1 MDPTWEAIS
10 WGGPMES
17 VTGKTE
23 PSSPTAAGV
32 VQPSIGPESIDV
44 GIRLTVQQ
52 AYRGSDW
59 WRAHLQS
66 AGVDP
71 VSVRGRVDLPGLPF
85 TTKQDLRAAYPL
97 GWAVVPERDIRRVHA
112 SSGTTGK
119 RTLCAYTEQDLRD
132 WADQFARSYQFAGVT
147 KADRVQ
153 VMVGF
158 GLWTAGSGFQSGAE
172 RLGAMTVPTG
182 PGNVELQL
190 EMMRDLHTT
199 TICATSSFALLIAEE
214 VESRHLRDSL
224 SLRRGIIGS
233 ERWGGGMRARIDDL
247 LGIESYDVYGL
258 TELYGPGVGI
268 DCGRHDGIHV
278 WSDYYVVEII
288 DPESLDPV
296 DPGQE
301 GEIVITTLR
310 KEAMP
315 LIRYRTRDR
324 SWLYPEPCSCG
335 SPFPRIGRII
345 GRTDDMVKVRGVAI
359 YPAQVDAVL
368 ANADGLGP
376 EYQIHVTRPDGRRD
390 RLVVRVEGDTTSDAG
405 ASLAERLHQ
414 ALGVR
419 TEVEIVG
426 YGSLPR
432 TERKARRVFDNRSDE
447 DAGEVS

>member
-1 MDPTWEAIS
+1 MDR
-10 WGGPMES
+10 
-17 VTGKTE
+17 VTEKLE
-23 PSSPTAAGV
+23 PLPATSAGV
-32 VQPSIGPESIDV
+32 VRPSLAPESIDA
-44 GIRLTVQQ
+44 GIRRTVQQ
-52 AYRGSDW
+52 AYRASDW
-59 WRAHLQS
+59 WRAHLDG

-71 VSVRGRVDLPGLPF
+71 FSVHGRSDLPRLPF
-85 TTKQDLRAAYPL
+85 TTKQDLRDAYPL
-97 GWAVVPERDIRRVHA
+97 GWVMVPDRDIRRVHA

-119 RTLCAYTEQDLRD
+119 RTLCAYTDRDLQD
-132 WADQFARSYQFAGVT
+132 WADQFARCYRYAGVT
-147 KADRVQ
+147 EADRVQ

-172 RLGAMTVPTG
+172 RVGAMTVPTG

-190 EMMRDLHTT
+190 EMMRDLGTT

-214 VESRHLRDSL
+214 VASRHLRAAL

-233 ERWGGGMRARIDDL
+233 ERWGAGMRARIDDL
-247 LGIESYDVYGL
+247 LGIESFDVYGL

-268 DCGRHDGIHV
+268 DCDRHDGIHV

-288 DPESLDPV
+288 DPETLDPV

-315 LIRYRTRDR
+315 LLRYRTRDR

-335 SPFPRIGRII
+335 SPFPRIGRIL

-359 YPAQVDAVL
+359 YPAQVDSVL
-368 ANADGLGP
+368 AAVEGMGP
-376 EYQIHVTRPDGRRD
+376 EYQIHISRPDGRRD
-390 RLVVRVEGDTTSDAG
+390 RLVVRVEGEAAPDAG
-405 ASLAERLHQ
+405 TSLSERLHQ
-414 ALGVR
+414 VLGIR
-419 TEVEIVG
+419 AEVEIVG

-432 TERKARRVFDNRSDE
+432 TDRKARRVFDSRSDE
-447 DAGEVS
+447 DAGDVT

>member
-1 MDPTWEAIS
+1 MAV
-10 WGGPMES
+10 
-17 VTGKTE
+17 VTGRLE
-23 PSSPTAAGV
+23 PPPPAGPGA
-32 VQPSIGPESIDV
+32 VQASLEPEATDA
-44 GIRLTVQQ
+44 GIRWTVQH
-52 AYRGSDW
+52 ASRASDW
-59 WRAHLQS
+59 WRAHLES

-71 VSVRGRVDLPGLPF
+71 FTVRGRVDLPELPF
-85 TTKQDLRAAYPL
+85 TTKDDLRAAYPL
-97 GWAVVPERDIRRVHA
+97 GWAVVPDRDIRRVHA
-112 SSGTTGK
+112 SSGTTGR
-119 RTLCAYTEQDLRD
+119 RTLCAYTERDLSD
-132 WADQFARSYQFAGVT
+132 WADQFARCYRFAGVT
-147 KADRVQ
+147 EADRVQ

-190 EMMRDLHTT
+190 EMMRDLRTT

-214 VESRHLRDSL
+214 VASRHLRDSL

-233 ERWGGGMRARIDDL
+233 ERWGAGMRARIEEL
-247 LGIESYDVYGL
+247 LGIESFDVYGL

-268 DCGRHDGIHV
+268 DCDRHDGIHV

-288 DPESLDPV
+288 DPDSLQPV

-315 LIRYRTRDR
+315 LVRYRTRDR

-335 SPFPRIGRII
+335 SPFPRIGRIL
-345 GRTDDMVKVRGVAI
+345 GRTDDMLKVRGVAI
-359 YPAQVDAVL
+359 YPAQVDSVL
-368 ANADGLGP
+368 ASIDGLGP
-376 EYQIHVTRPDGRRD
+376 EYQIHVSRPDGRRD
-390 RLVVRVEGDTTSDAG
+390 RLVVRVEGAATSDA
-405 ASLAERLHQ
+405 ATSLAARLHQ

-419 TEVEIVG
+419 AEVEIVE

-432 TERKARRVFDNRSDE
+432 TERKARRVFDSRSDE
-447 DAGEVS
+447 NAGEVPT

>member
-1 MDPTWEAIS
+1 MDR
-10 WGGPMES
+10 
-17 VTGKTE
+17 VTEKLETLPATSAGAGAGAVR
-23 PSSPTAAGV
+23 PSLV
-32 VQPSIGPESIDV
+32 RESIDA
-44 GIRLTVQQ
+44 GIRRTVQQ
-52 AYRGSDW
+52 AYRASDW
-59 WRAHLQS
+59 WRAHLDG

-71 VSVRGRVDLPGLPF
+71 SSVHGRADLPRLPF
-85 TTKQDLRAAYPL
+85 TTKQDLRDAYPL
-97 GWAVVPERDIRRVHA
+97 GWVTVPDRDIRRVHA

-119 RTLCAYTEQDLRD
+119 RTLCAYTDRDLQD
-132 WADQFARSYQFAGVT
+132 WADQFARCYRYAGVT
-147 KADRVQ
+147 EADRVQ

-172 RLGAMTVPTG
+172 RVGAMTVPTG

-190 EMMRDLHTT
+190 EMMRDLGTT

-214 VESRHLRDSL
+214 VASRHLRDAL

-233 ERWGGGMRARIDDL
+233 ERWGSGMRARIDDL
-247 LGIESYDVYGL
+247 LGIESFDVYGL

-268 DCGRHDGIHV
+268 DCDRHDGIHV

-288 DPESLDPV
+288 DPETLDPV

-315 LIRYRTRDR
+315 LLRYRTRDR

-335 SPFPRIGRII
+335 SPFPRIGRIL

-359 YPAQVDAVL
+359 YPAQVDSVL
-368 ANADGLGP
+368 STVEGVGP
-376 EYQIHVTRPDGRRD
+376 EYQIHISRPDGRRD
-390 RLVVRVEGDTTSDAG
+390 RLVVRVEGDAAPDAETSL
-405 ASLAERLHQ
+405 SERLHQ
-414 ALGVR
+414 VLGIR
-419 TEVEIVG
+419 AEVEIVG

-432 TERKARRVFDNRSDE
+432 TDRKARRVFDSRSDE
-447 DAGEVS
+447 DAGDVP